1 MLKVECESCKAP
13 YQIDERR
20 VPASGLKMRCPR
32 CGHSFVVTATAVD
45 RSRLPEPSVALP
57 SLRIAQPTMVGV
69 APPAPIAAPQS
80 PPWSGQSAQAP
91 PRMVTPLPSDF
102 PAALGSLD
110 ESDLPVV
117 APGLPTH
124 KPATPMAP
132 APNTAVVN
140 RAVPGAHE
148 LTLDLPVLADDLPA
162 ARRETPGAAR
172 PSASFDLDL
181 PAALSDL
188 PQVQGSDLPQ
198 TKHAAAFPAERREAP
213 KSADLLDLP
222 SVQSDLPAASAG
234 LPSVQSDLP
243 AASAGLP
250 AVSASHPSFT
260 LESPA
265 PPASLRP
272 LTRTFGDLDLPS
284 ELNAPSRVPTADPSP
299 ALGSLPPP
307 AARAQDAEA
316 IADRTGDGR
325 AEDAG
330 AFGELDLPRE
340 APVVAPV
347 IVQPAGRSADPTD
360 FGDLQLDEKPRT
372 SKVSVRAAP
381 ARPETAHAGGGMSF
395 GEVQFGEADPVQEGK
410 PQAVEV
416 APQQAAVA
424 VAAIESA
431 IPSSVVPQAAASAR
445 VERPR
450 PAAPPRKRSIRRQ
463 LTGALVVLALLGGAA
478 LQLTPAGAYGYL
490 ALNDIVHAKDYE
502 RAMAATMAETERALA
517 LDTYDAARG
526 AVDSAAA
533 AQSRMRRAKPLAA
546 YAALVDFAMAVRFGP
561 DMTRASRGSQLLAA
575 LPRDEPVKYRD
586 VALAAQAAENDDLD
600 KARKTLEEASRR
612 NAGDPIQLEIA
623 YLRGDIELASRDG
636 AAALA
641 AFDRAAASSNDARA
655 HFGLARSHDLL
666 DDLIKAS
673 NEIEAT
679 LALSP
684 SHPGALTLRAAAR
697 MKSSPADDGQA
708 LKDLAAVLEG
718 PARAKAS
725 PNELSTAYALK
736 ARISLDRGS
745 SSEARDAFGE
755 AVKLNPRNLDALN
768 GEGRLFLNE
777 GRFTEAL
784 TRFETAL
791 QLDAASAETIANDAE
806 AKIALERFAEAKQQL
821 VGARQ
826 RFPKNMAVLS
836 LLGKVE
842 EHLGNKNAASTILR
856 SAIALVDP
864 SRRDAVLPYVAM
876 SQLLSSQGQWSEARA
891 VLDDARSKLPSSA
904 ALDRAFGDLAAL
916 QGDYEKAIANYRSA
930 IARDPHDAGA
940 HFRLGST
947 LCKMRRFDEASAE
960 FDHVAAVDRD
970 YPGLSLARGLLFEES
985 GDVEKAIDQF
995 KSALARA
1002 PEDPDLQLRVG
1013 SAYVAIGQPES
1024 AIPMLRKVL
1033 DKRPTSAEA
1042 HHYLGRALMLQGPSL
1057 EVEALRNLRRAVD
1070 LDGNRAEYHV
1080 YVAWAAN
1087 EATPAQLELARDEVD
1102 RALAL
1107 DSLNA
1112 EAYWQKGVLERMEG
1126 AIEDAIRDEK
1136 RALELR
1142 PSRYEAHATMAEC
1155 YQDRN
1160 DDAASISEWAKAISN
1175 DAATPQGEVRHPYW
1189 RYKYGKLLAEHGNFA
1204 AALPLLLGAANT
1216 VEKGALRA
1224 GWIAPL
1230 EFLTAEALR
1239 KSGRKVEAIDHYKR
1253 FLEIAPATSPDRTDA
1268 QNALAQL
1275 TAKR

>member
-32 CGHSFVVTATAVD
+32 CGHSFVVTTAAD
-45 RSRLPEPSVALP
+45 RLAPAELTVPLP
-57 SLRIAQPTMVGV
+57 SQRIAQPTMVGV
-69 APPAPIAAPQS
+69 APPAPPAAPQS
-80 PPWSGQSAQAP
+80 PSRPDKPLPAA
-91 PRMVTPLPSDF
+91 PRMTTPLPSDF
-102 PAALGSLD
+102 PAALGSLQ

-124 KPATPMAP
+124 KPTTPKAP
-132 APNTAVVN
+132 APSVAAAKRSVATTDD
-140 RAVPGAHE
+140 
-148 LTLDLPVLADDLPA
+148 LTLDLPAVPDDLPA
-162 ARRETPGAAR
+162 ARRQTPRAPR
-172 PSASFDLDL
+172 PSAPFDLDL

-188 PQVQGSDLPQ
+188 PQARGSDLPQ
-198 TKHAAAFPAERREAP
+198 AKQAPAFAADRPEAA
-213 KSADLLDLP
+213 KSADLWDLP
-222 SVQSDLPAASAG
+222 SVQSDLPVASAG
-234 LPSVQSDLP
+234 LPTV
-243 AASAGLP
+243 AAGLP
-250 AVSASHPSFT
+250 SVSSSQPSFA
-260 LESPA
+260 LETPA
-265 PPASLRP
+265 PPVSLRP
-272 LTRTFGDLDLPS
+272 TTRTFGELDLPS
-284 ELNAPSRVPTADPSP
+284 ELDPLPRAPAPDRAA

-307 AARAQDAEA
+307 AGGAQSADAPSDGG
-316 IADRTGDGR
+316 ADDV
-325 AEDAG
+325 G

-347 IVQPAGRSADPTD
+347 VVQPAGRSGDSTD
-360 FGDLQLDEKPRT
+360 FGDLQLEEKPRT

-381 ARPETAHAGGGMSF
+381 ARPETTHIGGGMSF
-395 GEVQFGEADPVQEGK
+395 GEVQFGDADPVQEEK
-410 PQAVEV
+410 PQPIAVSS
-416 APQQAAVA
+416 QQAHVP
-424 VAAIESA
+424 AAPVESA
-431 IPSSVVPQAAASAR
+431 IPSPVVTQAAASAR
-445 VERPR
+445 IERPR
-450 PAAPPRKRSIRRQ
+450 PVAASKKRPIGRRVAG
-463 LTGALVVLALLGGAA
+463 LLLVLALLGGAA

-490 ALNDIVHAKDYE
+490 ALKDVVHAKDYE
-502 RAMAATMAETERALA
+502 RATTATVAETERTLG
-517 LDTYDAARG
+517 LDTYDAAKE
-526 AVDSAAA
+526 AVESAAT
-533 AQSRMRRAKPLAA
+533 AQSRMPRAKPLTA

-561 DMTRASRGSQLLAA
+561 DMSRASRGKQLLAA
-575 LPRDEPVKYRD
+575 LPPDEPVKYRD
-586 VALAAQAAENDDLD
+586 VALAAQAAESEDLD
-600 KARKTLEEASRR
+600 KARKALEEAARR
-612 NAGDPIQLEIA
+612 DAGDPIQLEIA
-623 YLRGDIELASRDG
+623 VLRGDIELASRDG
-636 AAALA
+636 AAALL
-641 AFDRAAASSNDARA
+641 AFDRAVASSNDARA

-666 DDLIKAS
+666 EDLANAKK
-673 NEIEAT
+673 EIEAT

-684 SHPGALTLRAAAR
+684 SHPGALTLRALAR

-718 PARAKAS
+718 PVRAKAS

-745 SSEARDAFGE
+745 SSEAREAFGE
-755 AVKLNPRNLDALN
+755 AVKLNPRNLEALN

-791 QLDAASAETIANDAE
+791 QLDAASPETIANDAE
-806 AKIALERFAEAKQQL
+806 AKIALERLAEAKQQL

-826 RFPKNMAVLS
+826 RFPKNMGVLV

-842 EHLGNKNAASTILR
+842 QHLGNKDAASTILR

-876 SQLLSSQGQWSEARA
+876 SQLLSSEGQWNDARA
-891 VLDDARSKLPSSA
+891 ILDEARSKLPPSA
-904 ALDRAFGDLAAL
+904 TLDRAFGDLAGL
-916 QGDYEKAIANYRSA
+916 QGDYEKSIAHYRSA
-930 IARDPHDAGA
+930 ISRDPHDAGA
-940 HFRLGST
+940 HFRLGVI
-947 LCKMRRFDEASAE
+947 LCKVRRFDEASAE
-960 FDHVAAVDRD
+960 LDKVAAVDKD
-970 YPGLSLARGLLFEES
+970 YPGLSLERGLLFEES

-995 KSALARA
+995 KGALAKA
-1002 PEDPDLQLRVG
+1002 PDDPDLQLRVG
-1013 SAYVAIGQPES
+1013 SAYVAIGRPES

-1042 HHYLGRALMLQGPSL
+1042 HHYLGRALMLQGPSQ

-1126 AIEDAIRDEK
+1126 AIEDAIKDEK

-1160 DDAASISEWAKAISN
+1160 DDAAAMSEWAKAIGN
-1175 DAATPQGEVRHPYW
+1175 DGGAPQGEVRHPYW
-1189 RYKYGKLLAEHGNFA
+1189 RYKYGKLLLDHGNFA
-1204 AALPLLLGAANT
+1204 AALPLLLGAAIT

-1224 GWIAPL
+1224 GWVAPL
-1230 EFLTAEALR
+1230 EFLTGEALR
-1239 KSGRKVEAIDHYKR
+1239 KSGRKADAIDHYKR
-1253 FLEIAPATSPDRTDA
+1253 FLEVAPASSPDRADA
-1268 QNALAQL
+1268 QSALAQL